1 MHHLMN
7 NELAAE
13 VEDIEQTIEIRKSEL
28 LEVLRDLDMIV
39 VSLERI
45 RAHRRGL
52 DPTLH
57 ARIAADFLEQWDVAR
72 RLDKA
77 RTMMARHFSKSSDEQ
92 NMDELARELV
102 DVSYWSSPDDRL
114 SS

>member
-1 MHHLMN
+1 MN
-7 NELAAE
+7 NELAAD
-13 VEDIEQTIEIRKSEL
+13 VDDLDRTIEITRSEL

-45 RAHRRGL
+45 RAHRPSV
-52 DPTLH
+52 DPDGY

-77 RTMMARHFSKSSDEQ
+77 RVMFARRFSKSCDEQ
-92 NMDELARELV
+92 NMDELARELI
-102 DVSYWSSPDDRL
+102 DVSYWSSHDGRMP
-114 SS
+114 S